1 MLSSSKTNVNREH
14 RGTTVDQR
22 SRLFVLS
29 LPIIALLV
37 VGLIFFHYIP
47 DDTYIGLRY
56 AKHLLEGKGLVFN
69 DGVKLEGYT
78 NFLWL
83 MIIAVAG
90 RLGLPLVMSARVL
103 GFLLSIATLYLA
115 GYAAWTIYPRERG
128 TWNHALATALPPLI
142 LAASAPFLTWS
153 LSGTEIPL
161 FTFLLLAGFILLRDG
176 KRAEAVFGA
185 LGLLGLV
192 RPEGII
198 FYALAAGALLLRC
211 NNKRTVLLR
220 GIGIFALLYGPYL
233 AWKLYYFGSVLPN
246 TFYAK
251 TGPLEIMIQNGFQY
265 ISGFAL
271 RYGYLLVVGLF
282 FNRVALKN
290 RERVLIPTSFVAVHW
305 IALFLLGGDWM
316 PHYRLLVPTMPI
328 MLLVVSSGLGEIE
341 TVTAGAAE
349 RDSTAGTAERAPTIG
364 TPELKSTAGAAERGP
379 TAGTVEREPITV
391 TTKGVPTVNTTER
404 EAIYESEKW
413 RNPVPVVVLLLVFI
427 AMVPGGVGYRTFL
440 AERFSVQA
448 FARLGRY
455 FQRTLPPGTS
465 IGCGSTGAI
474 GYYSDMHIID
484 ILGLTEAHIAR
495 EGEIVAKQPGHM
507 KTDGRYVLDQKPDL
521 LLLGNVQIHRGI
533 RSRVEMRH
541 KIQEQSIVIQP
552 RFLTDYEFVN
562 IPLTDGFYLSC
573 YKRKDYF
580 LPLE

>member
-1 MLSSSKTNVNREH
+1 M
-14 RGTTVDQR
+14 DQR
-22 SRLFVLS
+22 SRLLVLS
-29 LPIIALLV
+29 LPVIALLV

-47 DDTYIGLRY
+47 DDTFIGLRY
-56 AKHLLEGKGLVFN
+56 ARHLLEGKGLVFN
-69 DGVKLEGYT
+69 EGVRLEGYT

-90 RLGLPLVMSARVL
+90 RLGVPLVMSARVL
-103 GFLLSIATLYLA
+103 GFLLSVATLYLA
-115 GYAAWTIYPRERG
+115 GYAAWTIYPHERG
-128 TWNHALATALPPLI
+128 TWNHALAAALPPLV

-161 FTFLLLAGFILLRDG
+161 FTFLLLAGFILLRNG
-176 KRAEAVFGA
+176 KRVEAVFGV

-198 FYALAAGALLLRC
+198 FYALAGGVLLLRRH
-211 NNKRTVLLR
+211 NRRAVLLR
-220 GIGIFALLYGPYL
+220 GIGILALLYGPYL
-233 AWKLYYFGSVLPN
+233 AWKIHYFGSVLPN
-246 TFYAK
+246 TFHAK
-251 TGPLEIMIQNGFQY
+251 TGPFDIMIQNGFQY

-271 RYGYLLVVGLF
+271 RYGYLLVIGLF
-282 FNRVALKN
+282 LNSMALKS
-290 RERVLIPTSFVAVHW
+290 RERVLIPTAFVAVHW
-305 IALFLLGGDWM
+305 IALLLLGGDWM

-328 MLLVVSSGLGEIE
+328 MLLVVSSGLGDIE
-341 TVTAGAAE
+341 TVTAG
-349 RDSTAGTAERAPTIG
+349 TAERSPAV
-364 TPELKSTAGAAERGP
+364 GAAERVP
-379 TAGTVEREPITV
+379 TDGNTEWEPATGIAEREPTVV
-391 TTKGVPTVNTTER
+391 TTKRAPTGD
-404 EAIYESEKW
+404 SEKW
-413 RNPVPVVVLLLVFI
+413 RNPAPVVVLLLVFI
-427 AMVPGGVGYRTFL
+427 AMVPGGIGYRTFL
-440 AERFSVQA
+440 AERVSVQA

-474 GYYSDMHIID
+474 GYYSDMRIID

-495 EGEIVAKQPGHM
+495 EGEIVARQPGHM
-507 KTDGRYVLDQKPDL
+507 KTDGRYVLDQEPDL
-521 LLLGNVQIHRGI
+521 LLLGNVQIHRGT
-533 RSRVEMRH
+533 RSRSEMRH
-541 KIQEQSIVIQP
+541 KVQEQSIVFLP